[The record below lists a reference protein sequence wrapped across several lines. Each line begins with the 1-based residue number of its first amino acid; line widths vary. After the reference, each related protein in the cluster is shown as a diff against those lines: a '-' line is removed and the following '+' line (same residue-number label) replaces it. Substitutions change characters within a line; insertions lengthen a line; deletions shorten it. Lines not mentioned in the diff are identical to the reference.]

1 MGPNEG
7 QETSWEVTMMHQTS
21 EGLAEATAE
30 RWRKETATKCV
41 KILHDLES
49 GGCGR
54 ILAWE
59 AG

>member
-1 MGPNEG
+1 
-7 QETSWEVTMMHQTS
+7 MMHQTS
-21 EGLAEATAE
+21 GGLAGATAE
-30 RWRKETATKCV
+30 RWKKETATKCV

>member
-1 MGPNEG
+1 
-7 QETSWEVTMMHQTS
+7 MMHQTS
-21 EGLAEATAE
+21 GGGLAGATAE
-30 RWRKETATKCV
+30 RWKKETATKCV